1 MEGLLSMVQL
11 LQDVNKINELLKAAV
26 QSEGVIS
33 LFDSNKSGGENFSL
47 FDPAVLDEISRME
60 EKI

>member
-1 MEGLLSMVQL
+1 MVQL

-47 FDPAVLDEISRME
+47 FDPAVLDEISRMK